1 MGINWGHTYRVREE
15 KLSNLLISS
24 AKFSLMSRFV
34 VVHMMQ

>member
-1 MGINWGHTYRVREE
+1 MGINWGHTYRVCEE

-24 AKFSLMSRFV
+24 AKFSLISCFV